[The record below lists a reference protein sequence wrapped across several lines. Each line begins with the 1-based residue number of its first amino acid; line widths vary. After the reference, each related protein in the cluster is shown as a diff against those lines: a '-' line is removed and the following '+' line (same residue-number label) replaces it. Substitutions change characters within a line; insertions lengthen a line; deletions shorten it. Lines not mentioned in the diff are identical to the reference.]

1 MSLIDLFK
9 RPKRIADLKLEEVR
23 REEARLALRETQAIA
38 RLEQLERDKE
48 DLFRKGFK
56 LKSGI
61 RRKQL
66 ARQFEQKKN
75 EIAIGEREL
84 NRMGKEAVTIAAL
97 RSAIQRKEDQKK
109 GVLSILNLA
118 EEGEIQRLL
127 EDDKIS
133 YDLYMERLGEIA
145 DASNDSS
152 KDIISEVG
160 KEGAELIDI
169 WQKMDDGEIDSF
181 DAGLKMAEKKAK
193 ERPLPEEETE

>member
-9 RPKRIADLKLEEVR
+9 RPKRLADLKLEEVK
-23 REEARLALRETQAIA
+23 REEARLSLRETQAIA
-38 RLEQLERDKE
+38 RMEAMEREKE
-48 DLFRKGFK
+48 EIFRKGSK

-75 EIAIGEREL
+75 ELGLAEREL
-84 NRMGKEAVTIAAL
+84 NRLGKEAVTIAAI
-97 RSAIQRKEDQKK
+97 RTAIQRKEDMKK
-109 GVLSILNLA
+109 GFLSVLNLA
-118 EEGEIQRLL
+118 EEGELQRLL

-133 YDLYMERLGEIA
+133 YDLYMERLESIA
-145 DASNDSS
+145 EATNDPS

-181 DAGLKMAEKKAK
+181 DTGLKLAEKKAREK
-193 ERPLPEEETE
+193 PLADEETE

>member
-9 RPKRIADLKLEEVR
+9 RPKRLADLKLDEVR
-23 REEARLALRETQAIA
+23 REEARLSLRETQAIA
-38 RLEQLERDKE
+38 RLEQMEREKE
-48 DLFRKGFK
+48 EIFRKGTK
-56 LKSGI
+56 IKSGI

-75 EIAIGEREL
+75 EIGIAEREL
-84 NRMGKEAVTIAAL
+84 NRLGKEAVTIAAI
-97 RSAIQRKEDQKK
+97 RSAIQRKEDMKK
-109 GVLSILNLA
+109 GFLSVLNLA
-118 EEGEIQRLL
+118 EEGELQRLL

-133 YDLYMERLGEIA
+133 YDLYMERLESVA
-145 DASNDSS
+145 DASRDPA

-181 DAGLKMAEKKAK
+181 DAGLKLAEEKAK
-193 ERPLPEEETE
+193 EKPLPEEETE

>member
-9 RPKRIADLKLEEVR
+9 RPKRLTDLKLEEVR
-23 REEARLALRETQAIA
+23 REEARLSLRETQAIA
-38 RLEQLERDKE
+38 RMEQLERDKE
-48 DLFRKGFK
+48 DLFRRGFK
-56 LKSGI
+56 LKSGV

-75 EIAIGEREL
+75 EIAISEREL

-109 GVLSILNLA
+109 GVLSILNMA
-118 EEGEIQRLL
+118 QEGEIQRLL

-145 DASNDSS
+145 DASQDSS

>member
-9 RPKRIADLKLEEVR
+9 RPKRLADLKLEEVK
-23 REEARLALRETQAIA
+23 REEARLSLRETQAIA
-38 RLEQLERDKE
+38 RMEAMEREKE
-48 DLFRKGFK
+48 EIFRKGSK

-75 EIAIGEREL
+75 EIGLAEREL
-84 NRMGKEAVTIAAL
+84 NRLGKEAVTIAAI
-97 RSAIQRKEDQKK
+97 RTAIQRKEDMKK
-109 GVLSILNLA
+109 GFLSVLNLA
-118 EEGEIQRLL
+118 EEGELQRLL

-133 YDLYMERLGEIA
+133 YDLYMERLESIA
-145 DASNDSS
+145 DATNDPS

-181 DAGLKMAEKKAK
+181 DTGLKLAEKKAREK
-193 ERPLPEEETE
+193 PLADEETE

>member
-9 RPKRIADLKLEEVR
+9 RPKRLADLKLDEVK
-23 REEARLALRETQAIA
+23 REEARLSLRETQAIA
-38 RLEQLERDKE
+38 RMEQMEREKE
-48 DLFRKGFK
+48 EIFRKGSK

-75 EIAIGEREL
+75 EIGLAEREL
-84 NRMGKEAVTIAAL
+84 NRLGKEAVTIAAI
-97 RSAIQRKEDQKK
+97 RTAIQRKEDMKK
-109 GVLSILNLA
+109 GFLSVLNLA
-118 EEGEIQRLL
+118 EEGELQRLL

-133 YDLYMERLGEIA
+133 YDLYMERLESIA
-145 DASNDSS
+145 DATNDPS

-181 DAGLKMAEKKAK
+181 DTGLKLAEKKAREK
-193 ERPLPEEETE
+193 PLADEETE

>member
-9 RPKRIADLKLEEVR
+9 RPKRLADLKLEEVK
-23 REEARLALRETQAIA
+23 REEARLSLRETQAIA
-38 RLEQLERDKE
+38 RMEAMEREKE
-48 DLFRKGFK
+48 EIFRKGSK

-75 EIAIGEREL
+75 EIGLAEREL
-84 NRMGKEAVTIAAL
+84 NRLGKEAVTIAAI
-97 RSAIQRKEDQKK
+97 RTAIQRKEDMKK
-109 GVLSILNLA
+109 GFLSVLNLA
-118 EEGEIQRLL
+118 EEGELQRLL

-133 YDLYMERLGEIA
+133 YDLYMERLESIA
-145 DASNDSS
+145 DATNDPS

-181 DAGLKMAEKKAK
+181 DTGLKLAEKKAREK
-193 ERPLPEEETE
+193 TLADEETE